1 MENYLQVLE
10 ESLRKKMDVLERIE
24 ACGKEQEQLLKAP
37 EVSMETFDASID
49 KKGLLIDEINR
60 LDAGFEQLYGRIR
73 EQLLNNR
80 SRYVLQIKRLQDM
93 IEDVTQKSVSIQ
105 AQEQRNKK
113 LVEEYF
119 AKTKRELKKSRV
131 GSKAAMN
138 YYKSASGA
146 GYIPPQVL
154 DQKK

>member
-10 ESLRKKMDVLERIE
+10 ESLKKKLDVLERIDT
-24 ACGKEQEQLLKAP
+24 CSKEQELLLKEP
-37 EVSMETFDASID
+37 EVSMEAFDASID
-49 KKGLLIDEINR
+49 KKGQLIDEINR
-60 LDAGFEQLYGRIR
+60 LDTGFGQLYERVR
-73 EQLLNNR
+73 EQLLNDR
-80 SRYVLQIKRLQDM
+80 SKYALQIRKLQDM
-93 IEDVTQKSVSIQ
+93 IEAVTQKSVTIQ

-119 AKTKRELKKSRV
+119 ARTKQELKKGRV
-131 GSKAAMN
+131 GSRAAMN
-138 YYKSASGA
+138 YYKSANGA

>member
-10 ESLRKKMDVLERIE
+10 ESLRKKMDVLERIDTFS
-24 ACGKEQEQLLKAP
+24 KEQEQLLKEP
-37 EVSMETFDASID
+37 EVSMEAFDASID
-49 KKGLLIDEINR
+49 KKGQLIDELNR
-60 LDAGFEQLYGRIR
+60 LDAGFGQLYERIR

-80 SRYVLQIKRLQDM
+80 SKYALQIKKLQDM
-93 IEDVTQKSVSIQ
+93 IEAVTQKSVSIQ

-119 AKTKRELKKSRV
+119 ARSKRELKKGRM
-131 GSKAAMN
+131 GSKAALN
-138 YYKSASGA
+138 YYKNANNP
-146 GYIPPQVL
+146 GYSQSQVL

>member
-10 ESLRKKMDVLERIE
+10 ESLKKKLDVLERIDT
-24 ACGKEQEQLLKAP
+24 CSKEQELLLKEP
-37 EVSMETFDASID
+37 EVSMEAFDASID
-49 KKGLLIDEINR
+49 KKGQLIDEINR
-60 LDAGFEQLYGRIR
+60 LDAGFGQLYERVR
-73 EQLLNNR
+73 EQLLNDR
-80 SRYVLQIKRLQDM
+80 SKYALQIRKLQDM
-93 IEDVTQKSVSIQ
+93 IEAVTQKSVTIQ

-119 AKTKRELKKSRV
+119 ARTKRELKKGRV
-131 GSKAAMN
+131 GSRAAMN
-138 YYKSASGA
+138 YYKSANGA

>member
-10 ESLRKKMDVLERIE
+10 ESLKKKLDVLERIDT
-24 ACGKEQEQLLKAP
+24 CSKEQELLLKEP
-37 EVSMETFDASID
+37 EVSMEAFDASID
-49 KKGLLIDEINR
+49 KKGQLIDEINR
-60 LDAGFEQLYGRIR
+60 LDAGFGQLYERIR
-73 EQLLNNR
+73 EQLLNDR
-80 SRYVLQIKRLQDM
+80 SKYALQIRKLQDM
-93 IEDVTQKSVSIQ
+93 IEAVTQKSVTIQ

-119 AKTKRELKKSRV
+119 ARTKRELKKGRV
-131 GSKAAMN
+131 GSRAAMN
-138 YYKSASGA
+138 YYKSANGA

>member
-10 ESLRKKMDVLERIE
+10 ESLKKKLDVLERIDT
-24 ACGKEQEQLLKAP
+24 CSKEQELLLKEP
-37 EVSMETFDASID
+37 EVSMEAFDASID
-49 KKGLLIDEINR
+49 KKGQLIDEINR
-60 LDAGFEQLYGRIR
+60 LDAGFGKLYERVR
-73 EQLLNNR
+73 EQLLNDR
-80 SRYVLQIKRLQDM
+80 SKYALQIRKLQDM
-93 IEDVTQKSVSIQ
+93 IEAVTQKSVTIQ

-119 AKTKRELKKSRV
+119 ARTKRELKKGRV
-131 GSKAAMN
+131 GSRAAMN
-138 YYKSASGA
+138 YYKSANGA

>member
-10 ESLRKKMDVLERIE
+10 ESLKKKLDVLERID
-24 ACGKEQEQLLKAP
+24 ACSKEQELLLKEP
-37 EVSMETFDASID
+37 EVSMEAFDASID
-49 KKGLLIDEINR
+49 KKGQLIDEINR
-60 LDAGFEQLYGRIR
+60 LDAGFGQLYERIR
-73 EQLLNNR
+73 EQLLNDR
-80 SRYVLQIKRLQDM
+80 SKYALQIRKLQDM
-93 IEDVTQKSVSIQ
+93 IEAVTQKSVTIQ

-119 AKTKRELKKSRV
+119 ARTKRELKKGRV
-131 GSKAAMN
+131 GSRAAMN
-138 YYKSASGA
+138 YYKSANGA